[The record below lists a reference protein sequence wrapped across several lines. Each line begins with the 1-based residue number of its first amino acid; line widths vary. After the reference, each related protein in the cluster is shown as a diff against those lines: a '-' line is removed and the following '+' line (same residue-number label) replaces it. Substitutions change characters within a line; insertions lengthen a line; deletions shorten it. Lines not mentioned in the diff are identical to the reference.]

1 MSATEKNVN
10 FTAEQTASIRAAY
23 MAAVQSGA
31 DYEAR
36 SVVVKQLADDLGK
49 SVRSVQAKLSR
60 EGVYLKK
67 EYVAKTGEPVA
78 SREDIATAIM
88 EFVGMSDAEAES
100 LAKANKTAL
109 SKLAKALGIV
119 SVSVA
124 PKAPRKVVSK
134 VTEVPDVGEAMV

>member
-1 MSATEKNVN
+1 MSTAEKNVN
-10 FTAEQTASIRAAY
+10 FTAEQTQAIVTAY
-23 MAAVQSGA
+23 NAAVESGA

-36 SVVVKQLADDLGK
+36 SKVVQALADELGK
-49 SVRSVQAKLSR
+49 GSRSIVAKLSR

-78 SREDIATAIM
+78 SRDDIATAIAAQ
-88 EFVGMSDAEAES
+88 VGMSEGEAES

-109 SKLAKALGIV
+109 SKLAKALGVV

-124 PKAPRKVVSK
+124 PKAPRKGKNSSP
-134 VTEVPDVGEAMV
+134 VPDVGDAMV